1 MDDRAD
7 HQMCLQ
13 MSSADTI
20 YQVDQTEQQSQM
32 QQVVVVVVVAVA
44 VVVVVVVQCSVGVVP
59 CRVE

>member
-1 MDDRAD
+1 
-7 HQMCLQ
+7 MCLQ